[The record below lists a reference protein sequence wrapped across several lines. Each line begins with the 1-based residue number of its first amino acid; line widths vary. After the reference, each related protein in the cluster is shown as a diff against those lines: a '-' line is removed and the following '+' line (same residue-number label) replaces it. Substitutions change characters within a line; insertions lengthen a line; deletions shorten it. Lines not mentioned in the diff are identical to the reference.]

1 MTAQRTERLV
11 NPETMDVLVEHAH
24 RARKQPHVYAYE
36 RLAGEGE
43 AGAEDKPDAEE
54 VGLWNELI
62 GNVEEAVMQDLQL
75 GEDVK
80 DEERLLEKVI

>member
-1 MTAQRTERLV
+1 
-11 NPETMDVLVEHAH
+11 MDVLIEHAH

-36 RLAGEGE
+36 RLVSKGE
-43 AGAEDKPDAEE
+43 ADAEDKPDVEE

-62 GNVEEAVMQDLQL
+62 RNVEEAVMQDLQL
-75 GEDVK
+75 GEDVR